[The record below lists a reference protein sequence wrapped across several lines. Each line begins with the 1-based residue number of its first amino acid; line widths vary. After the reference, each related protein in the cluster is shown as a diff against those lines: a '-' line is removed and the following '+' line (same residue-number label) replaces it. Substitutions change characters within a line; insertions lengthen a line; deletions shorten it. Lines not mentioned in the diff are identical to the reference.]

1 MATTGPRVVKAALK
15 TLLVAKPALSG
26 VKVFTYSAKQ
36 EELGREYVIMGNVDA
51 DVEPNAMGF
60 STLSEYTIECL
71 SVVHQ
76 PEPDDTADRGWAIL
90 DAVAEVLIANYTASG
105 NVLDANLTKWTIDET
120 VDPDGGRRATITFD
134 IGVRDLSA

>member
-26 VKVFTYSAKQ
+26 VDVFTYTAKL
-36 EELGREYVIMGNVDA
+36 EEQMREFLILGNVDA

-60 STLSEYTIECL
+60 STLSEYTIDCH
-71 SVVHQ
+71 SVVRQ
-76 PEPDDTADRGWAIL
+76 PEPDDTADRAWAVL
-90 DAVAEVLIANYTASG
+90 DAVAEVLIANYTATG

-120 VDPDGGRRATITFD
+120 VDPDGGRRATITFE
-134 IGVRDLSA
+134 IRVRDLSA